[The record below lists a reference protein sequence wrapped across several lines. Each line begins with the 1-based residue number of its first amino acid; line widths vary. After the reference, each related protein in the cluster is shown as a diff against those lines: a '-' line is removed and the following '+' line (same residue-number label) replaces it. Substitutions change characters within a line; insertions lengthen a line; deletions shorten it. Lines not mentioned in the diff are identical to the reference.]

1 MSIVNVGSINW
12 DRVFRVPHFPQ
23 PGETLA
29 ARSGMVGLGGKGLNQ
44 SVAIARAGGKVLHV
58 GAVGAGDLTIGP
70 ALQGV
75 GLDLG
80 GIAQV
85 TGVETGSA
93 LILVDDTAE
102 NLIVLDQ
109 GANHR
114 LDEGHISSVLAGYGE
129 SDWLLMQNE
138 TNGNLAAIKAAKAR
152 GMKIALAAAPF
163 EADAV
168 LPLLDDIDLLSVN
181 EVEFAQLTAAMPEG
195 RTLPERLWVL
205 ISLGANGAK
214 LQRPEGEVAVPAFRV
229 TPVDT
234 TGAGD
239 TAFGAF
245 MARLDLGEAPEEAL
259 RFAMAA
265 AAIAVTRAGAVP
277 AIPEV
282 AEVLTFLAAQG

>member
-44 SVAIARAGGKVLHV
+44 SVAITRAGGKVLHV

-70 ALQGV
+70 ALQGA

-85 TGVETGSA
+85 EGVETGSA

-114 LDEGHISSVLAGYGE
+114 LEGDHIAGVLGGYGAG
-129 SDWLLMQNE
+129 DWLLMQNE
-138 TNGNLAAIKAAKAR
+138 TNGNPAAIKAAKAQ

-181 EVEFAQLTAAMPEG
+181 EVEFAQLTAA
-195 RTLPERLWVL
+195 LPQGQQLPARLWVL
-205 ISLGANGAK
+205 ISLGGDGAK
-214 LQRPEGEVAVPAFRV
+214 LRRPEGEVAVPAFRV

-245 MARLDLGEAPEEAL
+245 MARLDLGEDPEQAL

-265 AAIAVTRAGAVP
+265 AAIAVTRVGAVP
-277 AIPEV
+277 AIPQES
-282 AEVLTFLAAQG
+282 EVLAFLAAQA